1 MLKRKAEEKLN
12 DWLIR
17 KNALLISGARQVG
30 KSFLVREWGKKHF
43 RRFVEINLFE
53 NSEWIEV
60 IENAKG
66 VDDLLFRVSMM
77 SEKEL
82 IKGDTLIFF
91 DEIQCAKKAD
101 LITLS
106 KFLVQDGK
114 YRYIFS
120 GSLLGVSLNNTLSW
134 PVGYMEEI
142 TMYPLDFEEF
152 LWAVGVNETV
162 FSHLRD
168 CFDCK
173 KPVDDFIHSKIIDIY
188 YKYLLIGGMPEAVEA
203 FIKTNDLKKVNKVQS
218 NINSFYIKDITQYA
232 EFKQKVHLERIYD
245 LLPKELNS
253 KNKRFYLGAIGKD
266 KQIAGIEDDFM
277 WLTKAGIAIPAFN
290 VDTPASPLLLAR
302 NSRLVKLFA
311 SDVGLLSYRLMDT
324 EVQLKLL
331 NKSKDINY
339 GAIFENAVA
348 QELAA
353 HRFSSFYYFNS
364 KKQGEVDF
372 LLEYGG
378 EVLPIEV
385 KSGKAYKRH
394 SALENLLANN
404 DYQIKQAI
412 VFSCANLETKGKI
425 LYLPIYMTMFLRK
438 KEEIDAKIKI
448 DLSDLDAKFKGP

>member
-1 MLKRKAEEKLN
+1 MIKRKAEEKLN
-12 DWLIR
+12 EWLGR
-17 KNALLISGARQVG
+17 NNALLISGARQVG
-30 KSFLVREWGKKHF
+30 KSFLIREWGKRHF
-43 RRFVEINLFE
+43 KRFVEINLFE
-53 NSEWIEV
+53 NREWAQV
-60 IENAKG
+60 VENAKG
-66 VDDLLFRVSMM
+66 VDDLLLRVSMM

-82 IKGDTLIFF
+82 IEGDTLIFF

-101 LITLS
+101 LVTLS
-106 KFLVQDGK
+106 KFLVQDGR

-120 GSLLGVSLNNTLSW
+120 GSLLGVSLNNVLSW

-142 TMYPLDFEEF
+142 VMYPLDFEEF
-152 LWAVGVNETV
+152 LWAVGVNPAVLT
-162 FSHLRD
+162 HLRD
-168 CFDCK
+168 CFATK
-173 KPVDDFIHSKIIDIY
+173 KPVDNLIHSKIIDIY
-188 YKYLLIGGMPEAVEA
+188 YKYLLIGGMPEAVET
-203 FIKTNDLKKVNKVQS
+203 FIKTNDLKKVNKVQN
-218 NINSFYIKDITQYA
+218 NINSFYVKDITQYA
-232 EFKQKVHLERIYD
+232 EAKQKVHLERIYD
-245 LLPKELNS
+245 LLPEELNS
-253 KNKRFYLGAIGKD
+253 KNKRFSLSDIGKD

-348 QELAA
+348 QELAS
-353 HRFSSFYYFNS
+353 HRFSSLYYFNS

-394 SALENLLANN
+394 SALDNLLFNN

-412 VFSCANLETKGKI
+412 VFSCANLEVKEKI
-425 LYLPIYMTMFLRK
+425 IYLPIYMTMFLRK
-438 KEEIDAKIKI
+438 KEEINANLKI
-448 DLSDLDAKFKGP
+448 DLSDINAKFKEP